1 MNQSFPIRPIQRR
14 TVCWFV
20 GLLVL
25 IGGVAI
31 TEATIAFTNKIH
43 ALWFGVAILAAVL
56 ALLGYSYHGATQGVV
71 ELGRESFRIRGDL
84 YRKCVRRADITEAH
98 RVDLEREPGLK
109 PKWKLCGT
117 ALPGFQSGW
126 FTLQGGGRG
135 YLFLTGSPDAVCVTL
150 RSGLRVLLNADEP
163 EVLLGALH
171 EGK

>member
-14 TVCWFV
+14 AVCWFV
-20 GLLVL
+20 GLLVV
-25 IGGVAI
+25 IGGLAI
-31 TEATIAFTNKIH
+31 TEAAIAFTNKIP
-43 ALWFGVAILAAVL
+43 ALWFGVAVLAAVV
-56 ALLGYSYHGATQGVV
+56 ALLGYSYHGALHGAV
-71 ELGRESFRIRGDL
+71 ELGRESFRIRSDL
-84 YRKCVRRADITEAH
+84 YRKCVRRADITEAR

-150 RSGLRVLLNADEP
+150 RSGLRVLLNAADP
-163 EVLLGALH
+163 EAFLAALY